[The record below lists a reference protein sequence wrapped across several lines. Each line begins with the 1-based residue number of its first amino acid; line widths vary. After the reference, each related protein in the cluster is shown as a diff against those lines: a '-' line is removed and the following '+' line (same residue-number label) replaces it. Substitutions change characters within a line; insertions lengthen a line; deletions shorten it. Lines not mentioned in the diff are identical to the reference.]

1 MTQGRRRTRL
11 LIYTAITLFAMCN
24 TIRRMFEGVKPFDWL
39 MLGIETAVLLLILYE
54 VIVGVMR
61 HREAEKRRK
70 QLAKVTQILSDFM
83 FEGQSIQGET
93 PNPHTGGD
101 VTRWVSLVTE
111 WHIKVAQYLS
121 SISSRAES
129 AFSLIINAEQAG
141 SHILHQPGDSV
152 GFYVTGHEGTH
163 YRKLMAYLQNLRG
176 IIEKLDAYF

>member
-1 MTQGRRRTRL
+1 
-11 LIYTAITLFAMCN
+11 
-24 TIRRMFEGVKPFDWL
+24 MFEGVKPFDWL

-54 VIVGVMR
+54 VIIGIVR

-70 QLAKVTQILSDFM
+70 QLAEVTQILSDFM

-101 VTRWVSLVTE
+101 VMRWINLVTE

-129 AFSLIINAEQAG
+129 AFSLIINSNEG
-141 SHILHQPGDSV
+141 TRVLHQSGDSV
-152 GFYVTGHEGTH
+152 GFHVTGHEGTH
-163 YRKLMAYLQNLRG
+163 YRKLMTYLQNLRA
-176 IIEKLDAYF
+176 IIEKPGAYF